1 MKFIPTLEIT
11 SKIMSLIEEAQK
23 ELIIVSPYV
32 NIQKWGKMKSCLER
46 AIERGVAITIIA
58 RKNADQDFSY
68 FNNSKIKLVLV
79 MDLHAK
85 LYINDKYAV
94 VTSQN
99 LLQSSD
105 NNSIEI
111 GYITTNNM
119 ERKEL
124 VTFVNQFIFKI
135 NPIEIVVK
143 PVATEKSFKIPITE
157 IESSTTDVI
166 FKEWQVE
173 KALEMFKAKF
183 FNVTFKPTSSYI
195 FSSNLLPFG
204 DVMIYNRLVIK
215 YSKYLS
221 DSDLLAKKIE
231 DLEFRLNNNFKVEYL
246 ARNKSYFYYEFVPQG
261 KFSFYNLI
269 EDYTIILNKILE
281 SKIGVELQ
289 KEKNKFI

>member
-23 ELIIVSPYV
+23 ELIVVSPYV

-58 RKNADQDFSY
+58 RKNAEQDLSY
-68 FNNSKIKLVLV
+68 FNNSKINLVLV

-85 LYINDKYAV
+85 LYMNDKYAI

-111 GYITTNNM
+111 GYITTNNL

-124 VTFVNQFIFKI
+124 VAFVNQFIFKI
-135 NPIEIVVK
+135 QPIIEE
-143 PVATEKSFKIPITE
+143 TKSINIKEVQE
-157 IESSTTDVI
+157 IENRMM

-173 KALEMFKAKF
+173 KALEI
-183 FNVTFKPTSSYI
+183 FNEAYKKTTFKPTLSYI
-195 FSSNLLPFG
+195 FSSNLLPFA
-204 DVMIYNRLVIK
+204 DVMIHGRLVIK
-215 YSKYLS
+215 YEKRLTNSNE
-221 DSDLLAKKIE
+221 LATRLK
-231 DLEFRLNNNFKVEYL
+231 RLNIQLKNDFEVEYL
-246 ARNKSYFYYEFVPQG
+246 VSHNTHYYFEFVPQG
-261 KFSFYNLI
+261 KFYFYSVV
-269 EDYTIILNKILE
+269 EDYVTIIKEILK
-281 SKIGVELQ
+281 SKIGVEF
-289 KEKNKFI
+289 KNTRY